1 MIMKKSKRKN
11 CFPKQDQKL
20 EEGLSGSRSRRAHTW
35 SSAGGLRLH
44 RPSATEPDEGGGGAR
59 VNKYSMCDMNME
71 EGKVYMSAPWSKLA
85 LSSLLK
91 AENECAGSR
100 VQPAADRAKCVMR

>member
-1 MIMKKSKRKN
+1 MRKG
-11 CFPKQDQKL
+11 CL
-20 EEGLSGSRSRRAHTW
+20 EVG
-35 SSAGGLRLH
+35 AGGRTRGAQLAGFDFTARARQSLT
-44 RPSATEPDEGGGGAR
+44 AGGGGR

-85 LSSLLK
+85 LSLLLK